1 MKKKKAGSSVRELLG
16 IQGFT
21 KYGLAV
27 DHGELLFFYIAPT
40 NISVLSQTNIS
51 IKIHNLMMLLSAVP
65 EIQILCTDSS
75 ECFDDNKRYLQQRSA
90 VETENGVRK
99 VIKQD
104 IEFLD
109 HIQTEMATARQFV
122 LIYRCRD
129 EKPEQ
134 VFHLVNDI
142 SKYVSDQGFD
152 SHPMSKAEIKR
163 FLALYFDASMNG
175 DQMPDA
181 DGEQYILPDY
191 QAALADPDS
200 LPIPAKEPVSVA
212 RSEQRQEQPRENAV
226 SGSQIGGGYFGSFGG
241 AK

>member
-1 MKKKKAGSSVRELLG
+1 MKKKKAGNSVRELLG

-75 ECFDDNKRYLQQRSA
+75 ECFDDNKRYLQQRA
-90 VETENGVRK
+90 TEETESGVRK

-134 VFHLVNDI
+134 VFHLVNEI
-142 SKYVSDQGFD
+142 SHRISDQGFD
-152 SHPMSKAEIKR
+152 VHPMSKAEIKR

-181 DGEQYILPDY
+181 DGEQYVLPDY
-191 QAALADPDS
+191 QAAMADPSSVVPPKTSESRPVLGDG
-200 LPIPAKEPVSVA
+200 PEPAHRELPVST
-212 RSEQRQEQPRENAV
+212 
-226 SGSQIGGGYFGSFGG
+226 GGYFGSFGG
-241 AK
+241 AR

>member
-27 DHGELLFFYIAPT
+27 DHGELLYFYIAPT
-40 NISVLSQTNIS
+40 NISVLSQANIG
-51 IKIHNLMMLLSAVP
+51 IKIHNLKMAFSAVP

-75 ECFDDNKRYLQQRSA
+75 ECFDDNKHYLQTRLKEE
-90 VETENGVRK
+90 VEPGVRK

-104 IEFLD
+104 VEFLD

-134 VFHLVNDI
+134 VFHLVNEI
-142 SKYVSDQGFD
+142 SHRISDQGFD
-152 SHPMSKAEIKR
+152 VHPMSKSEIKR

-181 DGEQYILPDY
+181 DGEQYVLPDY
-191 QAALADPDS
+191 QAAMADPSSVVPPKTSESRPVLGDG
-200 LPIPAKEPVSVA
+200 PEPAHREPPVST
-212 RSEQRQEQPRENAV
+212 
-226 SGSQIGGGYFGSFGG
+226 GGYFGSFGG
-241 AK
+241 AR

>member
-1 MKKKKAGSSVRELLG
+1 MKKKKTGSSVRELLG

-40 NISVLSQTNIS
+40 NISVLSQANIS
-51 IKIHNLMMLLSAVP
+51 VKIHNLKMAFSAVP

-75 ECFDDNKRYLQQRSA
+75 ECFDDNKHYLQARVKEEA
-90 VETENGVRK
+90 EPGVRK
-99 VIKQD
+99 IIKQD

-129 EKPEQ
+129 EKQDQ
-134 VFHLVNDI
+134 VFHMVNEI
-142 SKYVSDQGFD
+142 SHRISDQGFD
-152 SHPMSKAEIKR
+152 VHPMTKAEIKR
-163 FLALYFDASMNG
+163 FLALYFDASLNG

-191 QAALADPDS
+191 QAAVADPSSVVPLKSSEKQIVFGGD
-200 LPIPAKEPVSVA
+200 PEPV
-212 RSEQRQEQPRENAV
+212 
-226 SGSQIGGGYFGSFGG
+226 QIRTEEPPITTGGYFGSFGG
-241 AK
+241 GK

>member
-27 DHGELLFFYIAPT
+27 DHGELLYFYIAPT
-40 NISVLSQTNIS
+40 NISVLSQANIG
-51 IKIHNLMMLLSAVP
+51 IKIHNLKMAFSAVP

-75 ECFDDNKRYLQQRSA
+75 ECFDDNKHYLQTRLK
-90 VETENGVRK
+90 EEGEPGVRK

-104 IEFLD
+104 VEFLD

-134 VFHLVNDI
+134 VFHLVNEI
-142 SKYVSDQGFD
+142 SHRISDQGFD
-152 SHPMSKAEIKR
+152 VHPMSKAEIKR

-191 QAALADPDS
+191 QAAITDPSSVVPPKTSESRPVLGDG
-200 LPIPAKEPVSVA
+200 PEPAPREPPVST
-212 RSEQRQEQPRENAV
+212 
-226 SGSQIGGGYFGSFGG
+226 GGYFGSFGG
-241 AK
+241 AR

>member
-1 MKKKKAGSSVRELLG
+1 MKKKKPGNSVRELLG
-16 IQGFT
+16 IQGFS

-75 ECFDDNKRYLQQRSA
+75 ECFDDNKRYLQQHS
-90 VETENGVRK
+90 TEEMDNGVRK
-99 VIKQD
+99 VIRQD

-142 SKYVSDQGFD
+142 SKLVSDQGFD

-163 FLALYFDASMNG
+163 FLALYFDANMIG

-191 QAALADPDS
+191 QAAIADPSS
-200 LPIPAKEPVSVA
+200 LPWPQKSVDPPPAFGTPAYESPVTKKEEPPSSA
-212 RSEQRQEQPRENAV
+212 
-226 SGSQIGGGYFGSFGG
+226 GGYFGSFGG
-241 AK
+241 A

>member
-27 DHGELLFFYIAPT
+27 DHGELLFFFIAPT

-51 IKIHNLMMLLSAVP
+51 IKIHNLMMLLSTVP

-75 ECFDDNKRYLQQRSA
+75 ECFDDNKRYLQQRASE
-90 VETENGVRK
+90 ETENDVRK

-142 SKYVSDQGFD
+142 SKLVSDQGFD

-191 QAALADPDS
+191 QAAIADPS
-200 LPIPAKEPVSVA
+200 SIPPMPKPADPAPAFGRPVEVPPQRKEESPV
-212 RSEQRQEQPRENAV
+212 
-226 SGSQIGGGYFGSFGG
+226 GTGGYFGSFGG
-241 AK
+241 A

>member
-40 NISVLSQTNIS
+40 NISVLSQANIS
-51 IKIHNLMMLLSAVP
+51 VKIHNLKMAFSAVP

-75 ECFDDNKRYLQQRSA
+75 ECFDDNKNYLQARVKEEA
-90 VETENGVRK
+90 EPGVRK
-99 VIKQD
+99 MIKQD

-129 EKPEQ
+129 EKQEQ
-134 VFHLVNDI
+134 VFHMVNEI
-142 SKYVSDQGFD
+142 SHRISDQGFD
-152 SHPMSKAEIKR
+152 VHPMSKSEIKR
-163 FLALYFDASMNG
+163 FLALYFDASLNG

-191 QAALADPDS
+191 HAAMADPS
-200 LPIPAKEPVSVA
+200 SVVPPKA
-212 RSEQRQEQPRENAV
+212 SEQHPSFGHSPEPTVHRNDASSV
-226 SGSQIGGGYFGSFGG
+226 SAGGYFGSFGG
-241 AK
+241 AR